1 MLCQNFRFAGSDL
14 QSTVNPLD
22 IENKGMIRRICGVNF
37 DFVLPCPIRGNKA
50 IVHQMLCIQTHC
62 DRFFQRIVTPQIITA
77 LLEANRGIIAI
88 VSGAVYASK
97 SGGVVS
103 AMLSAFQP
111 FDGRMIDDLNRLAE
125 VALNFLFETA
135 AAFPST
141 AYKRTFSYVYL
152 IAAVAA
158 AMPVYRASSAPFF
171 RGKKSNQ
178 TAETPVGY
186 IQTHV
191 CVELAQATAA
201 SA

>member
-22 IENKGMIRRICGVNF
+22 IENKGMIRCIRGVNF

-62 DRFFQRIVTPQIITA
+62 DRFFQRIVSPQIITA

-103 AMLSAFQP
+103 AMLSVFQP
-111 FDGRMIDDLNRLAE
+111 FDGRMIDDLNGLAE
-125 VALNFLFETA
+125 IVLNFPLRKQRLLFSRLRNFLNAGEASVSGASRHFHIRKAVTNDPKNSW
-135 AAFPST
+135 FSVMESST
-141 AYKRTFSYVYL
+141 ES
-152 IAAVAA
+152 
-158 AMPVYRASSAPFF
+158 
-171 RGKKSNQ
+171 GKTIS
-178 TAETPVGY
+178 V
-186 IQTHV
+186 
-191 CVELAQATAA
+191 
-201 SA
+201 

>member
-1 MLCQNFRFAGSDL
+1 MFCQRFRFAGSDL

-22 IENKGMIRRICGVNF
+22 IENKGMIRCICGVNF
-37 DFVLPCPIRGNKA
+37 NFVLPCPIRGNKA
-50 IVHQMLCIQTHC
+50 IMHQMLCIQTHC
-62 DRFFQRIVTPQIITA
+62 DRFFQRIVTPQIIAA
-77 LLEANRGIIAI
+77 LFEANCGIVAI

-103 AMLSAFQP
+103 AMLPVFQP
-111 FDGRMIDDLNRLAE
+111 FDGRMIDDLNGLAE
-125 VALNFLFETA
+125 VVLNFLFETA

-141 AYKRTFSYVYL
+141 AYERPFIYVYL

-158 AMPVYRASSAPFF
+158 AMPVYRASVAPFF
-171 RGKKSNQ
+171 RGKKGNQ